1 MKQILTTALAALM
14 FSSVA
19 FAQDPAQNQEKE
31 QGFKFTTIKEY
42 PITAIQNQASTGTCW
57 CFSALSFFES
67 EILRKGYK
75 GDLNLSEMYIVSR
88 AYADKAEKFI
98 RVDGNL
104 NFEQGSSFGDVL
116 TVLKEYGAVPES
128 VMPGLNYGETRHM
141 HSEMTAGMKG
151 YVNAIVK
158 NPNRRLSTAWKGGL
172 QGILDAYLGEI
183 PQEFEVNGAKYTP
196 KSYMES
202 LGLNLDDYVA
212 LTSFTHHPFY
222 TQFPLEVADNWR
234 WELYYNVP
242 IDELMA
248 IMYNAI
254 ETGYT
259 FAWASDVSEKGFT
272 RNGLGTVPDTEAL
285 IPTGSDEARWI
296 GLSPQQKEQEM
307 AKKMASPVKEKEIT
321 QEMRQKEFDNKQ
333 TTDDH
338 GMHIFG
344 LAQDQNGTKY
354 FIVKNSW
361 GEAGAY
367 KGIWYVSDAF
377 VRYKT
382 IDILVHKDAIPKDI
396 KKKLG
401 IK

>member
-1 MKQILTTALAALM
+1 MKHFITTSLAALILG
-14 FSSVA
+14 FVA
-19 FAQDPAQNQEKE
+19 FAQAPET
-31 QGFKFTTIKEY
+31 QGFQFTTVKEY

-57 CFSALSFFES
+57 CFSAISFFES
-67 EILRKGYK
+67 EILRNGYK
-75 GDLNLSEMYIVSR
+75 GDLNLSEMYVVSR
-88 AYADKAEKFI
+88 AYADKAEKFV

-116 TVLKEYGAVPES
+116 TVLKKYGAVPES
-128 VMPGLNYGETRHM
+128 EMSGLNYGENRHM
-141 HSEMTAGMKG
+141 HSEMTAGLKG

-158 NPNRRLSTAWKGGL
+158 NPNRRLSTAWKDGL

-183 PQEFEVNGAKYTP
+183 PEEFKVDGKKYTP

-202 LGLNLDDYVA
+202 LGIDLDDYVA

-234 WELYYNVP
+234 WELYYNLP
-242 IDELMA
+242 IDELMEV
-248 IMYNAI
+248 MYNALDK
-254 ETGYT
+254 GYT
-259 FAWASDVSEKGFT
+259 FAWASDVSERGFT
-272 RNGLGTVPDTEAL
+272 RNGVGTVPDTEAL

-296 GLSPQQKEQEM
+296 GLSPQEKEQEM
-307 AKKMASPVKEKEIT
+307 AKKMAGPVQEKVIT
-321 QEMRQKEFDNKQ
+321 QELRQKEFDNKQ

-344 LAQDQNGTKY
+344 LAKDQNGNNY
-354 FIVKNSW
+354 FMVKNSW
-361 GEAGAY
+361 GESGKY

-377 VRYKT
+377 ARYKT
-382 IDILVHKDAIPKDI
+382 LDILIHKDAIPKNI